1 MIEQC
6 PFQELLQSLK
16 QPGALLLLCL
26 CLPLTACAV
35 HTADAEKHVAGT
47 VIYRERM
54 ALPPDAELVLNV
66 DGHSPDGD
74 AVRVAEIRIPVNGR
88 SVPLPFD
95 IRYPDA
101 PHTLHTL
108 SARITSGNETLFAV
122 PEPLAIPDDPQAAGE
137 LVVMTHRAIAESGG
151 TVASGTEPVSS
162 LCEGNR
168 WKLVLLH
175 GRPAEVFE
183 DQPEAHLV
191 FHPEAAG
198 SGRISGSDG
207 CNALLGTYEI
217 NGSALRFSE
226 LGATLRLCPQGEEQ
240 AAAFRQTLGAA
251 TGWRLAAGRLE
262 LLTPNGPAAVL
273 ESLAL
278 K

>member
-1 MIEQC
+1 MIEQYA
-6 PFQELLQSLK
+6 LQAFLQTLK
-16 QPGALLLLCL
+16 QPGALVLLCL
-26 CLPLTACAV
+26 CLPLTAC
-35 HTADAEKHVAGT
+35 TAGTCGTEQRVAGT

-54 ALPPDAELVLNV
+54 ALPPDAELVLTV
-66 DGHSPDGD
+66 DGRRPDGE
-74 AVRVAEIRIPVNGR
+74 AIRIAETRIPVNGR

-95 IRYPDA
+95 IRLPDDPYA
-101 PHTLHTL
+101 VRTL
-108 SARITSGNETLFAV
+108 SARIMSGSEALFAV
-122 PEPLAIPDDPQAAGE
+122 PEPLPVPNDPQTSGA
-137 LVVMTHRAIAESGG
+137 LVVLTHRVIAGTAADAGG
-151 TVASGTEPVSS
+151 VREPVASRLAGT
-162 LCEGNR
+162 R
-168 WKLVLLH
+168 WKAVLLH
-175 GRPAEVFE
+175 GRPVDVFD

-191 FHPEAAG
+191 FHPESAH

-262 LLTPNGPAAVL
+262 LTTPDGPAVVL
-273 ESLAL
+273 ESVAL